1 MIMKQTVEE
10 AARIEREKVI
20 QELHVAYKMHKDPK
34 HYIISNAAIQK
45 YAVPLFKAG
54 AEWQLKQSPWISV
67 EERLPE
73 NNTVVLTRGAYGFLI
88 CQLSSLGEWETGANV
103 NKERLGITHW
113 MPIPSFDKI
122 LEVNKDYWNELK
134 RKEIKY
140 EKDCTVR
147 RI

>member
-1 MIMKQTVEE
+1 MMKQTVEE

-54 AEWQLKQSPWISV
+54 AGWQAKQSPWISV

-73 NNTVVLTRGAYGFLI
+73 KNTVVLTRGAYGFLI

-113 MPIPSFDKI
+113 MPIPSFDEI
-122 LEVNKDYWNELK
+122 LEANKDVLE
-134 RKEIKY
+134 RIKEKG
-140 EKDCTVR
+140 D
-147 RI
+147 

>member
-1 MIMKQTVEE
+1 MKQTVEE

-34 HYIISNAAIQK
+34 HYIISSAAIQK

-54 AEWQLKQSPWISV
+54 AGWQAKQSPWISV
-67 EERLPE
+67 EEQLPE

-113 MPIPSFDKI
+113 MPIPSFDEI
-122 LEVNKDYWNELK
+122 LEANKDVLE
-134 RKEIKY
+134 RIKEKG
-140 EKDCTVR
+140 D
-147 RI
+147 

>member
-1 MIMKQTVEE
+1 MKQDIEV
-10 AARIEREKVI
+10 ASRIEREKII
-20 QELHVAYKMHKDPK
+20 QELHVAYKIHKDSK
-34 HYIISNAAIQK
+34 HYIISSAAIQK